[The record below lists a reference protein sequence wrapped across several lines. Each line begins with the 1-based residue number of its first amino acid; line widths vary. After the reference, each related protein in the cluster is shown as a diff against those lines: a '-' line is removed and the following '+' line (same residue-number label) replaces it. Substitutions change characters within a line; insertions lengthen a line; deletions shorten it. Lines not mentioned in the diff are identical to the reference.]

1 MKSPLKYQVILALNT
16 LSLVG
21 FGVAFFIDPHAMTGQ
36 FGITLSGTD
45 AIADVYAVYG
55 GFEVG
60 MGLFLVWCAWKARA
74 LEAGLVAAS
83 LCLCGFFVGRLM
95 GVVSQGHPTASTYKL
110 LATDAL
116 GALLNPAFL
125 MLYLRE
131 KRATPQATS

>member
-1 MKSPLKYQVILALNT
+1 MKSPLKYQVILMLNT

-21 FGVAFFIDPHAMTGQ
+21 FGVAFFVNPHAMTGQ

-55 GFEVG
+55 GFEIG

-83 LCLCGFFVGRLM
+83 FCLCGFFIGRLL
-95 GVVSQGHPTASTYKL
+95 GVISQGHPTESTYKL

-116 GALLNPAFL
+116 GAILNPAFL
-125 MLYLRE
+125 MMYLRE
-131 KRATPQATS
+131 KAAAQRAAA